1 MAKIDEQ
8 KEKIGF
14 LKMFFFF
21 ILGSLFT
28 LIAYIFNNFDT
39 LYKHNIKFIFVNI
52 SIVLLSFLLIYLSF
66 KLKKEMKILRE
77 L

>member
-1 MAKIDEQ
+1 LAKIDEQ